1 MFRKTEGEYN
11 PKIDFKLLY
20 FLNPKLDKTKNYNE
34 VVDIFKKK
42 NKFISEQGKWFSK
55 VSAVFNYLLEN
66 KFLCKETFNFIAK
79 QFETTV
85 EYKIMEGIISQHL
98 EIGSE
103 DVPYEATWLLRAIM
117 YERPFKEYSDT
128 IAVIMFNAFL
138 KIYGYIPI
146 IFLDDYFKF
155 IKRMIESGIT
165 VQSLK
170 DLLSIYKDLSFKY
183 EKKYEKLSK
192 QDIITT
198 IARNK
203 NELVQKHGV
212 KAIWLYGSFVRE
224 EANAYS
230 DIDLYVSFDEKKSQ
244 EHLINTKKYLEELL
258 GRSVDMSLDSKANQD
273 FATNVLKEREVIF
286 DDR

>member
-1 MFRKTEGEYN
+1 MFRKTKGEYN

-20 FLNPKLDKTKNYNE
+20 FLNPKLDKTKDYNE

-42 NKFISEQGKWFSK
+42 AMYISEQGKWFSK
-55 VSAVFNYLLEN
+55 LNNVFSYLLEN
-66 KFLCKETFNFIAK
+66 EFLCKETFNFIAK

>member
-1 MFRKTEGEYN
+1 MFRKAKGEYN
-11 PKIDFKLLY
+11 PKIDFKLIY
-20 FLNPKLDKTKNYNE
+20 FLNPLLDIKKNYYE
-34 VVDIFKKK
+34 TVDIFKKK
-42 NKFISEQGKWFSK
+42 AMYISEQGKWFSK
-55 VSAVFNYLLEN
+55 LNNVFSYLIEN
-66 KFLCKETFNFIAK
+66 EFLCKETFNFIAE

-85 EYKIMEGIISQHL
+85 EYRIMDGIISQHL
-98 EIGSE
+98 EMGSE

-146 IFLDDYFKF
+146 IFLDDYFVF

-170 DLLSIYKDLSFKY
+170 ELLSIYRDLSFKY
-183 EKKYEKLSK
+183 DKKYEKLSK
-192 QDIITT
+192 QEIITT
-198 IARNK
+198 VLNNK
-203 NELVQKHGV
+203 NELFQLHGV
-212 KAIWLYGSFVRE
+212 EAVWLYGSFVRE

>member
-20 FLNPKLDKTKNYNE
+20 FLNPKLDKTKDYNE

-42 NKFISEQGKWFSK
+42 AMYISEQGKWFSK
-55 VSAVFNYLLEN
+55 LNNVFSYLLEN
-66 KFLCKETFNFIAK
+66 EFLCKETFNFIAK

-138 KIYGYIPI
+138 KICGYIPI
-146 IFLDDYFKF
+146 IFLDDYFEF
-155 IKRMIESGIT
+155 IKRMVNIGIT
-165 VQSLK
+165 VHSLK
-170 DLLSIYKDLSFKY
+170 DLLSMYRDLSFKY
-183 EKKYEKLSK
+183 DKKYEKLSK
-192 QDIITT
+192 QDIITA
-198 IARNK
+198 IVKNK
-203 NELVQKHGV
+203 KELSQLHGV
-212 KAIWLYGSFVRE
+212 KAVWLYGSFVRE